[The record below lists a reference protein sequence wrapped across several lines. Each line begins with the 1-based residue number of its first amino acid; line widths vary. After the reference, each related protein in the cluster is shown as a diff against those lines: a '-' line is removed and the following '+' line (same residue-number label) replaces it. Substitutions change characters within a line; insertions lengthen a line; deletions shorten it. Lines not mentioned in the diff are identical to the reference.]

1 MMDLIMIKITTQ
13 CNQCTKDNDG
23 NGLDVDEMCSLLKLK
38 RIKGDD
44 DDDDDEKYE
53 NLRIRFVDL

>member
-1 MMDLIMIKITTQ
+1 MIKITTQ

-23 NGLDVDEMCSLLKLK
+23 NGLDVDEIRSLLKLK